1 MINLTASG
9 IERCSRIIYFPSNL
23 WKASSVRLSRVLK
36 NAAWLF
42 PSVDF
47 VLEEQGYRF
56 KFFAGIL
63 WHFCKNYQ
71 CSQLKDHP
79 CETSRGSQSIWLTF
93 KKLNCLV
100 ALHSYRGNHQFYSYF
115 CGYCKTSFSQSW
127 AEDMVTGKSKG
138 KITHTV
144 NSNYSPNK

>member
-9 IERCSRIIYFPSNL
+9 IERCSRIIYFPSIL

-56 KFFAGIL
+56 KFFGISAKTINAPSWKIIL
-63 WHFCKNYQ
+63 VKHQEVPKVSDWLSKNLIALLP
-71 CSQLKDHP
+71 CILIGGIISCTLIFVATVKHP
-79 CETSRGSQSIWLTF
+79 SLSHGQKIWL
-93 KKLNCLV
+93 LV
-100 ALHSYRGNHQFYSYF
+100 KA
-115 CGYCKTSFSQSW
+115 
-127 AEDMVTGKSKG
+127 KG

-144 NSNYSPNK
+144 NSNYSPIK